1 VELRPER
8 ELAERELAEAVELR
22 PEQAVAE
29 RELAE
34 AAEQFI
40 ARTTKPS

>member
-1 VELRPER
+1 VELRP
-8 ELAERELAEAVELR
+8 ERELAEAVELR